1 MVDFGGDVQSCYY
14 ANMGKFNGG
23 AGGNGSVTV
32 TNLMAELNY
41 DEKEIELNLGQT
53 YKIDTS
59 KIQLVNYNSK
69 QVSNNINLGNISYE
83 ILDTAIAT
91 VDGNGNILAKTE
103 GITKLRIKDNTNNL
117 ETYIYIT
124 VVDGIKTK
132 LTVGNNFTVAL
143 KNNGTVWSYRNK

>member
-1 MVDFGGDVQSCYY
+1 MDFGGDVQSCYY

-41 DEKEIELNLGQT
+41 DEKEIELRPNQT

-69 QVSNNINLGNISYE
+69 QVSSNINLGNISYE
-83 ILDTAIAT
+83 K
-91 VDGNGNILAKTE
+91 GRYWE
-103 GITKLRIKDNTNNL
+103 
-117 ETYIYIT
+117 E
-124 VVDGIKTK
+124 
-132 LTVGNNFTVAL
+132 
-143 KNNGTVWSYRNK
+143 WQQ